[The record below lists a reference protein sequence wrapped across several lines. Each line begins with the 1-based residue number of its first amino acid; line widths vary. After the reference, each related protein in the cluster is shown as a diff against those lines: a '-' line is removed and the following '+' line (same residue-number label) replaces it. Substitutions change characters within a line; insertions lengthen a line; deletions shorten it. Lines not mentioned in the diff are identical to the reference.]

1 MNTQVIPIVQQ
12 GGHVH
17 ALGHRVALDN
27 GGVAELKARCLETL
41 SRLREPPDE
50 IRFQLPVVSVVA
62 LAAALA
68 PSERSASPSD
78 RHPAPRVEPPP
89 VAPLAAAS
97 GQAAQKGRKRG

>member
-41 SRLREPPDE
+41 AKLKDPPDE
-50 IRFQLPVVSVVA
+50 IRFELPLVSVVV
-62 LAAALA
+62 LAAALSDRLA
-68 PSERSASPSD
+68 TPSD
-78 RHPAPRVEPPP
+78 RHPAPQVQPP
-89 VAPLAAAS
+89 PLAAAS
-97 GQAAQKGRKRG
+97 GQAGQKGRKRG

>member
-62 LAAALA
+62 LAAAL
-68 PSERSASPSD
+68 PPGERAASPSD

-89 VAPLAAAS
+89 VAAAS

>member
-41 SRLREPPDE
+41 AKLKDPPDE
-50 IRFQLPVVSVVA
+50 IRFQLPLVSVAV

-68 PSERSASPSD
+68 PSERAASPSD
-78 RHPAPRVEPPP
+78 RHPAPQVQPP
-89 VAPLAAAS
+89 PLAAAS
-97 GQAAQKGRKRG
+97 GQKGRKRG

>member
-41 SRLREPPDE
+41 AKLKDPPDE
-50 IRFQLPVVSVVA
+50 IRFQLPLVSVAV

-68 PSERSASPSD
+68 PSERAASPSD
-78 RHPAPRVEPPP
+78 RHPAPQVQPP
-89 VAPLAAAS
+89 PLAAAA
-97 GQAAQKGRKRG
+97 GQKGRKRG